1 MHTAV
6 QLNQTMLEVQIDGA
20 VKDSE
25 ALLAEWGPYDRLGLV
40 VTEPLGAVGASHL
53 IQLAITAFYDQ
64 RHRDGLRTRT
74 IPRLISSTSV
84 GVSGNI
90 APTTFGRRAKRSS
103 PLVGP
108 MRCSRRSTT
117 RR

>member
-6 QLNQTMLEVQIDGA
+6 QLNQTMFEVQIDGA
-20 VKDSE
+20 VTDSE
-25 ALLAEWGPYDRLGLV
+25 ALLAEWGPYDRLGVV

-64 RHRDGLRTRT
+64 RPSRRAENAHY
-74 IPRLISSTSV
+74 PEVISSTSV

-108 MRCSRRSTT
+108 MRCSMRSTT